1 MVKRCRKLF
10 GDLPVRLGGRTTFGM
25 NCLSRALEDEGATLV
40 EFALASAIFLT
51 MLFGIIQTA
60 LAVYSYNFV
69 SEAARDAARYAIVR
83 GNQCSV
89 IAGTDFNCKADNAAI
104 QAYVQSLVYPGLNG
118 NNLSTTTHWYT
129 AAAAPPNMTWSYCSS
144 DTPAACASP
153 GAAVKVTVSYP
164 FELNVP
170 FLSPMT
176 INMADSSQMVISQ

>member
-1 MVKRCRKLF
+1 M
-10 GDLPVRLGGRTTFGM
+10 FGM

-40 EFALASAIFLT
+40 EFALASTIFLT

-104 QAYVQSLVYPGLNG
+104 QAYVQSLGYPGLNR
-118 NNLSTTTHWYT
+118 NDLSTTTHWYT

-170 FLSPMT
+170 FLSRMT
-176 INMADSSQMVISQ
+176 INMANSSQMVISQ